1 MMVEKQLNL
10 AELLQQ
16 AKEIGLIDSNLT
28 VTCYN
33 CRAIF
38 PKEYGNCPQCQTK
51 QSLNVANFNISVIW
65 EQKT

>member
-1 MMVEKQLNL
+1 
-10 AELLQQ
+10 LLQQ

-28 VTCYN
+28 VTCYD

-51 QSLNVANFNISVIW
+51 QSLNVANFNISVNW

>member
-10 AELLQQ
+10 MELLQQ

-28 VTCYN
+28 ITCLN

-51 QSLNVANFNISVIW
+51 SFNATNFNISVLW

>member
-10 AELLQQ
+10 RELLQQ

-28 VTCYN
+28 ITCFN

-38 PKEYGNCPQCQTK
+38 PKEYSNCPQCQTK
-51 QSLNVANFNISVIW
+51 QSLNAADFIISVLW